1 MILTRI
7 DEAMTPKK
15 RHWETG
21 ALVKPEASMVGR
33 QAGVVGEAC
42 TDGSFGVDSVAYM
55 AKGPSNI
62 AL

>member
-7 DEAMTPKK
+7 EEAMTPKK

-33 QAGVVGEAC
+33 QAKGVYNSC
-42 TDGSFGVDSVAYM
+42 TDGSFGA
-55 AKGPSNI
+55 
-62 AL
+62 